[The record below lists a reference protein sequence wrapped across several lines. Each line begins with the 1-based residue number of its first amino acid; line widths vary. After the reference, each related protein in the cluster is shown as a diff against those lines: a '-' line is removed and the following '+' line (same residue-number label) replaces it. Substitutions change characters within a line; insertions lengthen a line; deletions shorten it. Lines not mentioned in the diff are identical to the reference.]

1 MQKQKGEKH
10 GIERYFNG
18 EKRHEGESKVELA
31 CLWQENLVERKNILV
46 KSTISTLNEYLST

>member
-1 MQKQKGEKH
+1 VKNT
-10 GIERYFNG
+10 GIGGDFNG